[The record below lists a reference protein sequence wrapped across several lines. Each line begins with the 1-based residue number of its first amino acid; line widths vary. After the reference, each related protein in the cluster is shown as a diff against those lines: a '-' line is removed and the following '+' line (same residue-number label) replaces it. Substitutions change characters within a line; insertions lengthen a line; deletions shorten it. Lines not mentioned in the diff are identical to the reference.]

1 MCLCSFCPDASFL
14 LDSSLIEKARGSCS
28 SSTDLLHSFST
39 GLVLKSLLL
48 LLQMS
53 DPDSSSSSSQA
64 AADLMDEELES
75 EEGKSRKENGSP
87 TPSLSGFASLRAV
100 MRIKHKYQAMKK
112 RRQEMALGPGA
123 PGDIT
128 GAPGRTSPKIFTF
141 DGATPNTFPAFP
153 FVPQKKK
160 RKRKKRVLFPN
171 DVGRKTAPKPE
182 RSRAT
187 YCLYLLFV
195 IVFVQVNRGQLP
207 V

>member
-1 MCLCSFCPDASFL
+1 MNIVLTIF
-14 LDSSLIEKARGSCS
+14 SS
-28 SSTDLLHSFST
+28 
-39 GLVLKSLLL
+39 GLTQSLLPS
-48 LLQMS
+48 LQMS
-53 DPDSSSSSSQA
+53 EPDSSSSSSQA

-75 EEGKSRKENGSP
+75 EEGASRKDGSP

-112 RRQEMALGPGA
+112 RRQEMALGPGP
-123 PGDIT
+123 PGSIA

-141 DGATPNTFPAFP
+141 DGAPPSTFPAFSS
-153 FVPQKKK
+153 VPQKKK
-160 RKRKKRVLFPN
+160 KKRKKRVLFPN
-171 DVGRKTAPKPE
+171 DVGRKAVPKPE

-195 IVFVQVNRGQLP
+195 IVFVQVNHFPLP